1 MTLRRFGDAFRHK
14 PDCFAAS
21 LMAPAPPGKAPALSL
36 YTGFNTSTYIV

>member
-21 LMAPAPPGKAPALSL
+21 LMAPDPPSKAPALSL